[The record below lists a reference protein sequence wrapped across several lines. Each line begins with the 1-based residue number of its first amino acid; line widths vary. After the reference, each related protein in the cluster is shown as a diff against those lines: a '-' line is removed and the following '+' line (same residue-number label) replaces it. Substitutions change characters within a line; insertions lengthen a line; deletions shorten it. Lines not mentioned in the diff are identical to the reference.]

1 MKFSDLDAFADGKVL
16 AGVVANIGY
25 LVINN
30 PERHN
35 AISLAMYEAG
45 AARVVAMAADPSAR
59 LLVIQG
65 AGGKAFASGAD
76 ISKFE
81 KERSSS
87 DDVATYSAATKTFYD
102 AVFGFPKPTIAMIQG
117 YCIGGG
123 MGLAVACDLRI
134 CEDRS
139 RFAVPAAKLG
149 VGYGFEGVKR
159 LADLVGP
166 SMVKEIFFTARQFTA
181 DEAREMGLVS
191 RVMPG
196 HMLSAYVADYAT
208 RIAENAPLTMASIK
222 AITHELHKPDSDRD
236 LARIEAMVTGCFE
249 SEDYVEGRRAFM
261 EKRKPAFKGR

>member
-1 MKFSDLDAFADGKVL
+1 MKFFDLDAFADGKIL

-35 AISLAMYEAG
+35 AISLTMYEAG
-45 AARVVAMAADPSAR
+45 AARVAAMAADPSAR

-87 DDVATYSAATKTFYD
+87 DDVATYSTATKTFYD

-181 DEAREMGLVS
+181 DEAREMGLVN
-191 RVMPG
+191 RIMPG

-222 AITHELHKPDSDRD
+222 AITNELHKPESDRD

-249 SEDYVEGRRAFM
+249 SDDYVEGRRAFM
-261 EKRKPAFKGR
+261 EKRKPAFMGR

>member
-1 MKFSDLDAFADGKVL
+1 MNFSELDEFADKKIL
-16 AGVVANIGY
+16 AGVIGNIGY

-35 AISLAMYEAG
+35 AISLAMYEA
-45 AARVVAMAADPSAR
+45 AAAQVKAMAVDPCAR

-81 KERSSS
+81 KERASS
-87 DDVATYSAATKTFYD
+87 DDVAIYSAATKTFYD
-102 AVFGFPKPTIAMIQG
+102 AVFTFPKPTIAMIQG

-149 VGYGFEGVKR
+149 VGYGFDGVKR

-166 SMVKEIFFTARQFTA
+166 SIVKEIFFTA
-181 DEAREMGLVS
+181 
-191 RVMPG
+191 
-196 HMLSAYVADYAT
+196 
-208 RIAENAPLTMASIK
+208 SI
-222 AITHELHKPDSDRD
+222 HR
-236 LARIEAMVTGCFE
+236 
-249 SEDYVEGRRAFM
+249 
-261 EKRKPAFKGR
+261 